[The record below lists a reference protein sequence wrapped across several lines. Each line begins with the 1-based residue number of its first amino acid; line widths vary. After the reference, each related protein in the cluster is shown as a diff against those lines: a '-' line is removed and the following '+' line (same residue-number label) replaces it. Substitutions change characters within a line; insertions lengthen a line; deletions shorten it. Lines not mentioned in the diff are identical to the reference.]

1 MLLTHAFH
9 RHVRGASR
17 LVAIVVASAVAA
29 SRADAQACLGL
40 GSLTAQPANAT
51 FTALFTDGAKALDAR
66 VGFGSSIAFGGV
78 SAQLSDYDYVDGTG
92 KTIAVDGG
100 LSFVSG
106 AKRNVSVCP
115 IASLGHTS
123 FPDGGQSTYNTGSTD
138 GAAGLALGAR
148 VGTTSSLA
156 LIPFASLQAVYS
168 RVSVSGPGADGSAT
182 DTYGVLTGGLS
193 FVLSES
199 LLIRPLVQI
208 PLGLDGSNPSYG
220 IGLSFGFGK
229 R

>member
-1 MLLTHAFH
+1 MRLMHALH
-9 RHVRGASR
+9 RPARRAS
-17 LVAIVVASAVAA
+17 LVAVAALASTVAA

-78 SAQLSDYDYVDGTG
+78 SAQLSDYDAIGGTG

-100 LSFVSG
+100 LSFVTG
-106 AKRNVSVCP
+106 EKRNVSVCP

-123 FPDGGQSTYNTGSTD
+123 FPDGGQSTYNASSTD
-138 GAAGLALGAR
+138 GGAGVALGAR

-168 RVSVSGPGADGSAT
+168 RVSVSGPGTDGSDT
-182 DTYGVLTGGLS
+182 DTYGVLSGGVS
-193 FVLSES
+193 FALSET
-199 LLIRPLVQI
+199 LLVRPLVQI
-208 PLGLDGSNPSYG
+208 PLGLDGGNASYG
-220 IGLSFGFGK
+220 IGVSFGFGK